1 MQSRQ
6 LTAFAKDFSNLKGK
20 RPILTPEVLDEIAD
34 NRIKKEH
41 LDSPAYIYSVMN
53 GYKIYFNM
61 EPTLDSG
68 IFMTEDNAQV
78 VLDSYNE
85 ANKNTPKWK
94 AWIIL
99 QKDSMKGK
107 VKQELYAE
115 YSNKVLA
122 VQNRQSDFLAHEAKK
137 SIKGLM
143 KRR

>member
-20 RPILTPEVLDEIAD
+20 RPILTPEVLAMIVED
-34 NRIKKEH
+34 RIKREH
-41 LDSPAYIYSVMN
+41 LDLPAYIVPVMN
-53 GYKIYFNM
+53 GYKIHFNM
-61 EPTLDSG
+61 EPTVDSG
-68 IFMTEDNAQV
+68 VFMTEEQAQI

-107 VKQELYAE
+107 VKQELYEE
-115 YSNKVLA
+115 YSKKVLA

-137 SIKGLM
+137 SIKSLM